1 MLLGLR
7 TDGPEVTMVLV
18 GETGDV
24 LATTVW
30 QADRQL
36 AHQLLARLE
45 SFLAAEQARFSQLRG
60 LFVYAGPGSFTGLR
74 IGITTI
80 NTHAYSLGAP
90 VVGVGGE
97 DWVQTGVQRLATG
110 ENDAAVLPEYGAEA
124 RVTTPKR

>member
-36 AHQLLARLE
+36 AHQLLARSRAFWRQSRLVFR
-45 SFLAAEQARFSQLRG
+45 SFADCSSTLVQGALLFTDRYHDDQHACVLARCTSGR
-60 LFVYAGPGSFTGLR
+60 R
-74 IGITTI
+74 RWRR
-80 NTHAYSLGAP
+80 LGA
-90 VVGVGGE
+90 
-97 DWVQTGVQRLATG
+97 DRC
-110 ENDAAVLPEYGAEA
+110 AAVGDW
-124 RVTTPKR
+124 